1 MHKIL
6 IAGYNNAI
14 FMDETAPKEEEMVIT
29 SSESLKTVLDAL
41 NEKQDVFI
49 VHDDFYNEYET
60 DLHIN
65 LNHNNLTKVFIIK
78 EHDPVKQLERISE
91 IPFEAYYLK
100 KHRMDKN
107 FLKTLLTF
115 TSDIDNTYHYKDVS
129 IDYQLKEVKVKNN
142 VLVLTPMEYDL
153 LIYLKFHQGLTLTR
167 DELIKA
173 VWGYSFLGDSR
184 TIDTHIKSLRRKL
197 GSFRCLIKTVWGKG
211 YKFQEC

>member
-29 SSESLKTVLDAL
+29 SSESLETVLDAL

-49 VHDDFYNEYET
+49 VHDDFYNEFEK
-60 DLHIN
+60 DLHIK
-65 LNHNNLTKVFIIK
+65 LNSNNLTKVFIIK
-78 EHDPVKQLERISE
+78 EHDPAKQLERISE
-91 IPFEAYYLK
+91 LPFEAYYLK
-100 KHRMDKN
+100 KHRLDKN

-115 TSDIDNTYHYKDVS
+115 TSDLDNTYHFKEVS
-129 IDYQLKEVKVKNN
+129 IDYKLKEVKVKNN